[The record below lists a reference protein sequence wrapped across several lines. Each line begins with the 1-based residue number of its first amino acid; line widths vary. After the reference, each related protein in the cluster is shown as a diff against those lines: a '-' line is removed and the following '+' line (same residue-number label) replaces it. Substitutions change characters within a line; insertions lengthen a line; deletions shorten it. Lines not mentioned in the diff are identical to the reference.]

1 MRRFCG
7 PLMFVVLCL
16 VCGLDQRAWG
26 GPYEGQIRL
35 APESTNLMVL
45 VNVQALHN
53 TPLAKS
59 EEWTQKIKDAYL
71 AGHAL
76 VPPTA
81 DRLVMLA
88 EVDPLDTLR
97 PIWDLSII
105 DLYKAPDVLGFA
117 RQEQTSIEHLDGHR
131 LIQTHTGALV
141 LEVKA
146 QRMLASALATRQM
159 YSRCLKGSGPDAPI
173 RLSPYLKKAAD
184 ELTDEAQIVIGLDLA
199 NVFTQQVA
207 QDLLG
212 KNASFRAV
220 ECLTSLQGLTC
231 AVLVDKT
238 RKITIR
244 LDFAQKVDGLGS
256 SPRVTLQPVLSA
268 LGFSDEKLEI
278 IRPTGHTEPHA
289 VIIKGELLPNRLLEL
304 FRKFEATGAN
314 HDYGSSPPPPE
325 TADPKQLTIIAS
337 QKYLAAIQSM
347 LAELKATMRRDTIA
361 EMSEK
366 YASKIDAL
374 PMLNVD
380 PDLLTFSANVSG
392 SLRYQGQVKREAG
405 LRTGVRSTIPTY
417 SERTVNTQSYGRA
430 YSGYGSAYYGR
441 YGSYTSYR
449 QEIPDTNSIE
459 MQEQAPATQ
468 IRISEWKQIADAM
481 VALRRTLTE
490 RYMTN
495 F

>member
-1 MRRFCG
+1 MRRLCG
-7 PLMFVVLCL
+7 PLFLVALCL
-16 VCGLDQRAWG
+16 SLGFSDRVWG
-26 GPYEGQIRL
+26 GPFEGQIRL

-59 EEWTQKIKDAYL
+59 EDWHAKIKDAFL

-81 DRLVMLA
+81 DRLVMVA

-117 RQEQTSIEHLDGHR
+117 KQEQATIEHLDGHR

-141 LEVKA
+141 LEIKT
-146 QRMLASALATRQM
+146 QRMMSSAMASRQM
-159 YSRCLKGSGPDAPI
+159 FSRCLKGASPDAPI

-184 ELTDEAQIVIGLDLA
+184 ELPDEAQVVIGLDLE

-207 QDLLG
+207 QDVLG
-212 KNASFRAV
+212 KDASFRAV
-220 ECLTSLQGLTC
+220 ECLTSLKGMTC
-231 AVLVDKT
+231 TLLVDKT
-238 RKITIR
+238 RKVTIR
-244 LDFAQKVDGLGS
+244 LDFGQKVEALGK
-256 SPRVTLQPVLSA
+256 SPRVTLQPVLSL

-278 IRPTGHTEPHA
+278 IRPTGHTESHA
-289 VIIKGELLPNRLLEL
+289 VIIKGELLPDRLLEL

-314 HDYGSSPPPPE
+314 HDYGSTPAPPE
-325 TADPKQLTIIAS
+325 TADPKQLTISAS
-337 QKYLAAIQSM
+337 QKYLASVQSL
-347 LAELKATMRRDTIA
+347 LAELKGAMRRDTIA

-366 YASKIDAL
+366 YAAKIDAL

-405 LRTGVRSTIPTY
+405 LRTGVRATIPTY
-417 SERTVNTQSYGRA
+417 TERTFNTASYGRA
-430 YSGYGSAYYGR
+430 YSGYGSPYYGR

-449 QEIPDTNSIE
+449 REIPDTLSIE

-468 IRISEWKQIADAM
+468 IRISEWKQIEDGM

-490 RYMTN
+490 RYMVN